1 MTFSIY
7 YYLIRIFA
15 VSTLNWNACQ
25 FIINYK
31 LTMAGG
37 DNLWCFE
44 CSKATPGDVTMSA
57 AVTTKYHPAAA
68 V

>member
-1 MTFSIY
+1 MNSAADE
-7 YYLIRIFA
+7 LI
-15 VSTLNWNACQ
+15 V
-25 FIINYK
+25 
-31 LTMAGG
+31 AGG
-37 DNLWCFE
+37 ENLWCFE